1 MQIYKWIPYQEDRP
15 FSLDRTFQ
23 ILIDCDFCDQRSSG
37 GCLKLLSKFRKDST
51 RKSCSKSNRQSASR
65 LKYSLYKAWR
75 VTKRFRSQVSMVVSH
90 PSDVSG
96 VDTVFNSISCLHSFQ
111 RWQGSRRLMVHASG
125 VPTSSHGNCFGLEE
139 VMDDSPNT
147 VCGVLR
153 PCMMRGVLNNNIW
166 HKKINT
172 IISSSAVYSSSN
184 YQNKRKLTMG
194 L

>member
-1 MQIYKWIPYQEDRP
+1 MIGSRIEKTDL

-37 GCLKLLSKFRKDST
+37 GCLTLLSKFRKDST
-51 RKSCSKSNRQSASR
+51 RKSCSKSNQQSASR
-65 LKYSLYKAWR
+65 LKYRNTIEAQSESSWEVYINLLMIIIFY
-75 VTKRFRSQVSMVVSH
+75 RSH
-90 PSDVSG
+90 VSG

-147 VCGVLR
+147 VCGVSSPL
-153 PCMMRGVLNNNIW
+153 CMMRGFRNNIW